1 MVNKKALLQNLL
13 TARLYSIISSF
24 KYEMKLKNEN
34 EIYIYRLIVMKIKTR
49 YGIIKKKR
57 NVMKKRKKLNFIENK
72 R

>member
-1 MVNKKALLQNLL
+1 MLPN
-13 TARLYSIISSF
+13 I
-24 KYEMKLKNEN
+24 
-34 EIYIYRLIVMKIKTR
+34 MKIKTR